1 MRITR
6 TANNAYYY
14 RQVARL
20 ANKGCRKCPCCG
32 EEKNWFDYTK
42 KGVLNRGI
50 SKSLATIDWTEGIF
64 FRRKM
69 RRDIYECRTCGAQWQ
84 SDPYPRE

>member
-64 FRRKM
+64 HRRKM

>member
-1 MRITR
+1 MKITR

-69 RRDIYECRTCGAQWQ
+69 RRNIYECRTCGAQWQ

>member
-69 RRDIYECRTCGAQWQ
+69 RRNIYECRTCGAQWQ